1 MIYTLSCYII
11 FKISSLAKLLNVY
24 SQYLKDEYNMVSHK
38 WEKIN
43 QYFKNRNLKEVLP

>member
-11 FKISSLAKLLNVY
+11 FKISRLAKLLNVY

-38 WEKIN
+38 WEKNKSIF
-43 QYFKNRNLKEVLP
+43 QK